1 MEEQVYLQV
10 FASIYVTPR
19 LFREKA
25 TNEAPM
31 KVKTPT
37 RRLKPDRFAYM
48 EKNTIIPC
56 SCISVHG

>member
-25 TNEAPM
+25 TNEAPF

-37 RRLKPDRFAYM
+37 RRLKPDRFGHM
-48 EKNTIIPC
+48 EKNSIIPC
-56 SCISVHG
+56 SCISVRG